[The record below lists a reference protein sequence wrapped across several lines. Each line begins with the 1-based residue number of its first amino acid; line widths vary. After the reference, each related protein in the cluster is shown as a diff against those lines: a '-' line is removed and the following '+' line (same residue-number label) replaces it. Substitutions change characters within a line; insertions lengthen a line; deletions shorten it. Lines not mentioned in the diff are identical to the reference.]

1 MKAKVYDRVTTVVD
15 IPFGNNLITKGTIG
29 TVIECYQNPK
39 EIYAVDLTILSETGE
54 PGFDYESVILHPDQ
68 FTVVSDTPEMGDFIS
83 VFGDISYQVPQVV
96 SEQASHVEV
105 SISAES
111 DQFQSNFTKP

>member
-54 PGFDYESVILHPDQ
+54 PGFDYESVILNPDQ
-68 FTVVSDTPEMGDFIS
+68 FAVVSDTPEMGDFIS
-83 VFGDISYQVPQVV
+83 VFGDISYEVPQVV
-96 SEQASHVEV
+96 SEQASNPEV
-105 SISAES
+105 SIPTE
-111 DQFQSNFTKP
+111 

>member
-1 MKAKVYDRVTTVVD
+1 MKAKVYDRITTVVD
-15 IPFGNNLITKGTIG
+15 IPFGNNIITKGTIG

-68 FTVVSDTPEMGDFIS
+68 FSVVSDTPEMGDFIS
-83 VFGDISYQVPQVV
+83 VFGDISYEVPQVV
-96 SEQASHVEV
+96 SEQAPNAEA
-105 SISAES
+105 SIFTE
-111 DQFQSNFTKP
+111 QNKFQSNFTKP